1 MSERAQLERLYDAAN
16 EARSAMLLAYSE
28 LILGGDW
35 QSARDRINDA
45 GDRLD
50 KAMETVAR
58 TLSKEQT
65 RLAWNACIDLYK

>member
-28 LILGGDW
+28 LTFGGDW
-35 QSARDRINDA
+35 ENARARINDA

-50 KAMETVAR
+50 KAMETAAR

-65 RLAWNACIDLYK
+65 RLAWAACVDFYK